1 MRLRKAIAV
10 VLGAAAL
17 AMPVVAAAP
26 ASTKPNRDRTVEELV
41 EELRATGLTGRDLA
55 DAAIAKVAE
64 EFTHES
70 AWHLWETPKVALRQ
84 GRGWSHQ
91 YNTVLLLVLRQL
103 GFRAKLVHAARVRG
117 WGNPWWHVGHAWV
130 KVTIDGRTYDACA
143 SRAGHRTG
151 DIGFTPLTVE
161 LPMRKVSRW
170 AVALCMA
177 PFVVATVWRA
187 WLTGRPVP
195 EWLYR
200 RRCTGRHLESD
211 GAT

>member
-1 MRLRKAIAV
+1 MRLRKRVGIA
-10 VLGAAAL
+10 LGLAAL
-17 AMPVVAAAP
+17 VAPVVVAAP
-26 ASTKPNRDRTVEELV
+26 ASVKPDRDRGLAELV
-41 EELRATGLTGRDLA
+41 AELQATGLVGRELA
-55 DAAIAKVAE
+55 DAAIAKVAG

-70 AWHLWETPKVALRQ
+70 SWHLWETPEVALRQ

-130 KVTIDGRTYDACA
+130 KVVIDGRTHDACA
-143 SRAGHRTG
+143 SRVGNRLD
-151 DIGFTPLTVE
+151 DIGFTPVTVE

-170 AVALCMA
+170 AVGLCMA

-195 EWLYR
+195 QWLHR
-200 RRCTGRHLESD
+200 KRQDTI
-211 GAT
+211 